1 MASNRT
7 IRCTNEDGFFLDFTE
22 RGFGPF
28 LLVDADGLYEAKN
41 KVYVSE
47 NSMIDGAVYQGSVA
61 EYRNIVLHL
70 TDVDKYV
77 DNRDALNRLFKEKS
91 VGTLTFWEADAA
103 PRKIDYYV
111 ESLNSTGEDP
121 YREHQVSL
129 ICPDPFFYDINASS
143 EQMASWVGV
152 FTFPFASPSTGFVF
166 GYKDN
171 SLIKKIQND
180 FAEDNIGITII
191 MSCLGGVTN
200 PSITH
205 IETNSSIHIGHSGKP
220 FNMVAGDIVTIT
232 TETGN
237 KHVTLTHDGVT
248 SEINHY
254 LTEDSV
260 FIQLMRGSNSFGF
273 GADSGVN
280 NLTITLEYT
289 YKYARA

>member
-1 MASNRT
+1 MASNRI
-7 IRCTNEDGFFLDFTE
+7 IRCINEDGFFLDFTE

-28 LLVDADGLYEAKN
+28 LLTDADGLYESKN
-41 KVYVSE
+41 TVYVSE
-47 NSMIDGAVYQGSVA
+47 NSMIDGATYQGSVA
-61 EYRNIVLHL
+61 KQRNIELTL
-70 TDVDKYV
+70 TDIGDYV
-77 DNRDALNRLFKEKS
+77 ANRNALNRLFKEKS
-91 VGTLTFWEADAA
+91 KGTLIFWEADAS

-111 ESLNSTGEDP
+111 EKFNSSGEDP
-121 YREHQVSL
+121 FREHEISL
-129 ICPDPFFYDINASS
+129 ICPDPFFYDIDASS
-143 EQMASWVGV
+143 EEMASWVSA

-171 SLIKKIQND
+171 SRIQTIQND
-180 FAEDNIGITII
+180 IAEDNIGITII
-191 MSCLGGVTN
+191 MSCLGAVTN

-205 IETNSSIHIGHSGKP
+205 IETNSSLHIGHDDKP
-220 FNMVAGDIVTIT
+220 FSMVAGDIVTIT
-232 TETGN
+232 TATGN
-237 KHVTLTHDGVT
+237 KHVTLTRNGTT

-280 NLTITLEYT
+280 NLTITIEYT

>member
-1 MASNRT
+1 
-7 IRCTNEDGFFLDFTE
+7 
-22 RGFGPF
+22 
-28 LLVDADGLYEAKN
+28 
-41 KVYVSE
+41 
-47 NSMIDGAVYQGSVA
+47 MIDGAVYQGSVA
-61 EYRNIVLHL
+61 KYRNIVLHL
-70 TDVDKYV
+70 TDTDKYV
-77 DNRDALNRLFKEKS
+77 DNRDDLNRLFKEKS
-91 VGTLTFWEADAA
+91 VGTLVFQEGDAA

-191 MSCLGGVTN
+191 MSCLGAVTN

-205 IETNSSIHIGHSGKP
+205 IETNSSIHIGHENKP

>member
-1 MASNRT
+1 MLSNRV
-7 IRCTNEDGFFLDFTE
+7 IRCINEDGFALDFTE

-28 LLVDADGLYEAKN
+28 LLTDADGLYESKN
-41 KVYVSE
+41 TVYVSE
-47 NSMIDGAVYQGSVA
+47 NSMIDGATYQRSVA
-61 EYRNIVLHL
+61 KQRNIELTL
-70 TDVDKYV
+70 TDIGDYV
-77 DNRDALNRLFKEKS
+77 ANRNALNRLFKEKS
-91 VGTLTFWEADAA
+91 KGTLIFWEADAS

-111 ESLNSTGEDP
+111 EKFNSSGEDP
-121 YREHQVSL
+121 FREHEISL
-129 ICPDPFFYDINASS
+129 ICPDPFFYDIDASS
-143 EQMASWVGV
+143 EEMASWVSA

-171 SLIKKIQND
+171 SRIQTIQND
-180 FAEDNIGITII
+180 IAEDNIGITII

-205 IETNSSIHIGHSGKP
+205 IETNSSLHIGHEDKP

-232 TETGN
+232 TATGN
-237 KHVTLTHDGVT
+237 KHVTLTRNGET

-273 GADSGVN
+273 GADSGAN

>member
-1 MASNRT
+1 MACDRIIN
-7 IRCTNEDGFFLDFTE
+7 CTNEDGFSLTFDET
-22 RGFGPF
+22 GFNPF
-28 LLVDADGLYEAKN
+28 LLAGIDGIYNSKN
-41 KVYVSE
+41 NIYVSE

-61 EYRNIVLHL
+61 EHRNIVLRL
-70 TDVDKYV
+70 KDLEDFPE
-77 DNRDALNRLFKEKS
+77 NRNALNRLFKEKS
-91 VGTLTFWEADAA
+91 KGTLIFWEADAD
-103 PRKIDYYV
+103 PRKIEYYV
-111 ESLNSTGEDP
+111 ESLESTENHDV
-121 YREHQVSL
+121 RLHEISL
-129 ICPDPFFYDINASS
+129 ICPDPFFYDIDASS
-143 EQMASWVGV
+143 EEMASWVSA

-171 SLIKKIQND
+171 SRIQTIQND
-180 FAEDNIGITII
+180 FAEDNIGITIVL
-191 MSCLGGVTN
+191 SCLGAVTN

-220 FNMVAGDIVTIT
+220 FSMIAGDVVTIT
-232 TETGN
+232 TATGN
-237 KHVTLTHDGVT
+237 KHVTLTRNGVT

>member
-1 MASNRT
+1 MVSNRV
-7 IRCTNEDGFFLDFTE
+7 IRCTNEDGFFLEFAE
-22 RGFGPF
+22 SGFGPF
-28 LLVDADGLYEAKN
+28 LLTEAEGLYDAKN

-61 EYRNIVLHL
+61 KYRNIVLHL
-70 TDVDKYV
+70 TDTDKYV